1 MIDPITKEA
10 GEVKRYQ
17 AVNAGE
23 WRIYNTKKN
32 YLNLDSALV

>member
-1 MIDPITKEA
+1 MIDLITKEA

-23 WRIYNTKKN
+23 WRTYNTKKH
-32 YLNLDSALV
+32 YLNLAFAIV